1 MTSAGRV
8 AKEIAAICKPDSSGV
23 IAVCAA
29 DDMRVQSNPG
39 WRHLVGTI
47 TGPEGTP
54 YEGGVFDVDILIP
67 REYPFEPPKMKFITR
82 IWHPNISSQTG
93 AICLVSWDVYND
105 DLMAFGMSNVVGF
118 LAAIGSEEYFCSESM
133 NKRVVAHQTSLHFAP
148 DAFHLIFIDSKI
160 QCNNNSMKLSA
171 LRDWLHTHTHIC
183 FPRV

>member
-8 AKEIAAICKPDSSGV
+8 AKEIGAICKPDSSGV
-23 IAVCAA
+23 IAICAA
-29 DDMRVQSNPG
+29 DDTRVPSNPG

-93 AICLVSWDVYND
+93 AICLVSWDVDDD
-105 DLMAFGMSNVVGF
+105 DL
-118 LAAIGSEEYFCSESM
+118 I
-133 NKRVVAHQTSLHFAP
+133 
-148 DAFHLIFIDSKI
+148 
-160 QCNNNSMKLSA
+160 
-171 LRDWLHTHTHIC
+171 
-183 FPRV
+183 